1 MALHLQH
8 QQQKQRGKKK
18 KTTTVESLGKNLVH
32 HSTPQMLNGPL
43 LNING
48 KGISSPSCNEQ

>member
-18 KTTTVESLGKNLVH
+18 TTTVESLGKNLVL
-32 HSTPQMLNGPL
+32 HSTPPMLNGPL